1 MGRPSVLTCTVTASG
16 GTAQSATVQGAVVP
30 IAAGRIRVP

>member
-1 MGRPSVLTCTVTASG
+1 VLTCTVTATG

-30 IAAGRIRVP
+30 IASGRIRVP